1 MQGLKRLNEVVTSW
15 ELVLLACVSYIL
27 VDMPFEAAFNH
38 KPQAIEI
45 AADTCI
51 GLVFLGYFLAQGQSS
66 RLIKS
71 IHGWR
76 LARIM
81 MIIPFGSVMDLF
93 FGMNAGWLIY
103 LQIFKVMILPDLV
116 LNIYERN
123 KTNLMP
129 KWFKFVAA
137 STVTFIVINTLACGW
152 LVIYPPTE
160 DSLTEYNKAMYWLI
174 TTIATVGYGD
184 ITPTTNLGRFY
195 TMGVM
200 IMGATIW
207 GILIASASRM
217 MLASDLRKQQ
227 KKEKMDALQSFMRHY
242 DVPSDMQREVY
253 GFFNHQWARKV
264 SEDEQA
270 ILSDLPP
277 ALQQE
282 LQVILNLKPIGRL
295 SLFAG
300 TSKDCLQDVS
310 AALTQVYFSPGQQII
325 SKGEIG
331 EDMYLIGHGSVNV
344 HVADQF
350 ITSLGPGACF
360 GEMALIADPKRTT
373 DVTAAGYCDV
383 FKLNKKQLDEL
394 ILKHADLKENVHR
407 LAAERQEKLKQSKSK
422 EKTGQQAS

>member
-1 MQGLKRLNEVVTSW
+1 MQGLKRLNDVVTTW
-15 ELVLLACVSYIL
+15 ELVLLVCLSYIL

-38 KPQAIEI
+38 KPKMLEI
-45 AADTCI
+45 VADIVI
-51 GLVFLGYFLAQGQSS
+51 GLVFLGYFFAHGQSS
-66 RLIKS
+66 RFIKS
-71 IHGWR
+71 INGWR
-76 LARIM
+76 LARPM
-81 MIIPFGSVMDLF
+81 MIIPFASVMSF
-93 FGMNAGWLIY
+93 FLGVDDGWMIY
-103 LQIFKVMILPDLV
+103 LQVFRLIILPDLV
-116 LNIYERN
+116 LNIYERT
-123 KTNLMP
+123 KISLMP

-137 STVTFIVINTLACGW
+137 ATITFIVINTLACGW

-184 ITPTTNLGRFY
+184 ITPSTNIGRVY

-227 KKEKMDALQSFMRHY
+227 QKEKMDALHSFMSHY
-242 DVPSDMQREVY
+242 EVPAGLQREVY

-264 SEDEQA
+264 SQDEQA

-282 LQVILNLKPIGRL
+282 LQIILNLKPISRL

-373 DVTAAGYCDV
+373 DVTASGYCDV

-394 ILKHADLKENVHR
+394 ILKHADLKNNVHR
-407 LAAERQEKLKQSKSK
+407 IAAERQEKLRQSKSK